1 MKNEAKI
8 KLCQCYTTLHYSIL
22 VHHLQCIVSSIQYNH
37 LIPAIT
43 GRPPY
48 SQIERDLLALPV
60 RLSGLGIINPVSS
73 AQSSFETSSNL
84 TAPLVAAIATKDL
97 NHHLSRPATKEI
109 KTSIHKNNRE
119 KQKHTAEHVYNQSTK
134 ALCRSAKER
143 GSSSWLSV
151 LPLDDHGFALHKGD
165 FQDAL
170 CLRYG
175 WSLLHTPAKCNCGSS
190 FSVDHAMVCPMGS
203 FPTIRH
209 NELID
214 FTASLLTEV
223 CHNVATEPHLQPLN
237 GESMS
242 LHSAITIDNA
252 QVDIRA
258 NGFWT
263 GSQDA
268 YFDIRVFHP
277 NAPSNAGSISS
288 AFKKHEDVEKRAY
301 GQHIR
306 QIEHGVF
313 TPLVFL
319 STGGI
324 GREATIFYKRIV
336 DLLGDKPYPVIM
348 G

>member
-1 MKNEAKI
+1 
-8 KLCQCYTTLHYSIL
+8 
-22 VHHLQCIVSSIQYNH
+22 
-37 LIPAIT
+37 
-43 GRPPY
+43 
-48 SQIERDLLALPV
+48 
-60 RLSGLGIINPVSS
+60 
-73 AQSSFETSSNL
+73 
-84 TAPLVAAIATKDL
+84 
-97 NHHLSRPATKEI
+97 
-109 KTSIHKNNRE
+109 
-119 KQKHTAEHVYNQSTK
+119 
-134 ALCRSAKER
+134 
-143 GSSSWLSV
+143 
-151 LPLDDHGFALHKGD
+151 
-165 FQDAL
+165 
-170 CLRYG
+170 
-175 WSLLHTPAKCNCGSS
+175 
-190 FSVDHAMVCPMGS
+190 MGS

-336 DLLGDKPYPVIM
+336 DLLGDCPVNNGLTPLLSPFLYIM
-348 G
+348 HKR